1 MNRYPT
7 ISRDNNFDIVRLFA
21 AFEVCIGHVLTHFNI
36 GGGHIV
42 GFPGV
47 IIFFTLSGFLV
58 TLSWCRNNSLKQF
71 VRNRFLRIYPAL
83 FVCFIALQIIMV
95 VLGHIKW
102 ENLLDWQL
110 WAYWIGQLTIGQF
123 FTPDFLRDFGVGCP
137 NGSLWTIPIE
147 IEFYLLIPLIFI
159 VFSKIKIQY
168 KYLAAGI
175 LSILINIVLGLI
187 AQENDGHTNA
197 NELIQGSSIGHLLTK
212 LSLVSVMPYLY
223 CFIAGGLIY
232 LYWDKIKGM
241 FVNRLWIWLPLYL
254 LLIWWSDYGP
264 GYQINNWETLFFN
277 LMLGCVAISAAF
289 SLGNT
294 YKILMGFD
302 ISYGIYIIHM
312 IIVNV
317 FLEIGHGNSITDAVI
332 CIILTIGLAI
342 LLNKYVERPALR
354 MKTSS
359 NNKA

>member
-1 MNRYPT
+1 MNGYPT

-168 KYLAAGI
+168 KYLAASM

-187 AQENDGHTNA
+187 AQENEGHTNTS
-197 NELIQGSSIGHLLTK
+197 ELIQSSYIGHLLVK
-212 LSLVSVMPYLY
+212 LSSVSVIPYLY

-232 LYWDKIKGM
+232 
-241 FVNRLWIWLPLYL
+241 
-254 LLIWWSDYGP
+254 
-264 GYQINNWETLFFN
+264 
-277 LMLGCVAISAAF
+277 
-289 SLGNT
+289 
-294 YKILMGFD
+294 
-302 ISYGIYIIHM
+302 IYI
-312 IIVNV
+312 
-317 FLEIGHGNSITDAVI
+317 GTG
-332 CIILTIGLAI
+332 
-342 LLNKYVERPALR
+342 
-354 MKTSS
+354 
-359 NNKA
+359 

>member
-1 MNRYPT
+1 MNGYPT
-7 ISRDNNFDIVRLFA
+7 ISRDNNFDVVRLFA
-21 AFEVCIGHVLTHFNI
+21 AFEVCLGHTLTHFNI
-36 GGGHIV
+36 GNNPIV

-58 TLSWCRNNSLKQF
+58 TLSWCRSNSLKQF
-71 VRNRFLRIYPAL
+71 VKNRFLRIYPAL

-168 KYLAAGI
+168 KYLAASM

-187 AQENDGHTNA
+187 AQENEGHTNTS
-197 NELIQGSSIGHLLTK
+197 ELIQSSYIGHLLVK
-212 LSLVSVMPYLY
+212 LSSVSVIPYLY

-232 LYWDKIKGM
+232 IYWDRIKGL
-241 FVNRLWIWLPLYL
+241 FINRLWIWLPIYL
-254 LLIWWSDYGP
+254 LLIWLTNDGP
-264 GYQINNWETLFFN
+264 DYQIDNWKTLFFN

-312 IIVNV
+312 IMVNI
-317 FLEIGHGNSITDAVI
+317 FLETGLGNSIADAVI
-332 CIILTIGLAI
+332 CIILTIILAI

-354 MKTSS
+354 LKTSGNS
-359 NNKA
+359 KA